1 MTEVQAVPQSSID
14 ADIVSGVAQFLG
26 PVVVDLTA
34 LAVDGKQAHW
44 HVRGANFQ
52 AVHELLDEVVEHAH
66 EYADTAAERVVAL
79 GLPLDVRIQTVG
91 RTATNPPLTAGF
103 QQSDATIAQ
112 IIASIDATLV
122 TVRTAVEELG
132 LLDAVS
138 QDVAIEIARGLEKD
152 RWFLFA
158 HLCELTATPSKAK
171 PIRSSRAR
179 LRTLCTAVRA
189 CTRAKPSSSSSR
201 ATAATAAEATP
212 SPSLA
217 SSIQ

>member
-1 MTEVQAVPQSSID
+1 MTEVQTVPQSSISAD
-14 ADIVSGVAQFLG
+14 AVSGVAQFLG

-34 LAVDGKQAHW
+34 LGVDGKQAHW

-52 AVHELLDEVVEHAH
+52 AIHELLDTIVDHAH

-91 RTATNPPLTAGF
+91 LKATNPALTAGF

-122 TVRTAVEELG
+122 TVRTAIDELG
-132 LLDAVS
+132 ELDAPS

-158 HLCELTATPSKAK
+158 HLAG
-171 PIRSSRAR
+171 
-179 LRTLCTAVRA
+179 
-189 CTRAKPSSSSSR
+189 
-201 ATAATAAEATP
+201 
-212 SPSLA
+212 
-217 SSIQ
+217 

>member
-26 PVVVDLTA
+26 PVVIDLTA

-52 AVHELLDEVVEHAH
+52 AVHELLDVVVDHAH
-66 EYADTAAERVVAL
+66 DYADTAAERVVAL

-91 RTATNPPLTAGF
+91 VKTTTPALSAGF

-112 IIASIDATLV
+112 VIASIDATLA
-122 TVRTAVEELG
+122 TVRTAVAELAE
-132 LLDAVS
+132 LDPVS

-158 HLCELTATPSKAK
+158 HLATK
-171 PIRSSRAR
+171 
-179 LRTLCTAVRA
+179 
-189 CTRAKPSSSSSR
+189 
-201 ATAATAAEATP
+201 
-212 SPSLA
+212 
-217 SSIQ
+217 